1 MRYKYEIINYICTTN
16 PKISIPP
23 NEQRNKKIDK
33 NNEKE
38 SCPNEKLRKKRFLRQ
53 SSTTSTEY
61 RGPAESEIA
70 FESNAISL
78 AVVCSDVHASR
89 LIRSIRSDRRSR
101 RSD

>member
-1 MRYKYEIINYICTTN
+1 MRYKHEIINYICTTN

-23 NEQRNKKIDK
+23 SKQKKIDK
-33 NNEKE
+33 DNERE
-38 SCPNEKLRKKRFLRQ
+38 SCSNEKLRKERRLRQ
-53 SSTTSTEY
+53 SSATSAEY
-61 RGPAESEIA
+61 RGPAESEIT

-78 AVVCSDVHASR
+78 AAVCSDVHASR